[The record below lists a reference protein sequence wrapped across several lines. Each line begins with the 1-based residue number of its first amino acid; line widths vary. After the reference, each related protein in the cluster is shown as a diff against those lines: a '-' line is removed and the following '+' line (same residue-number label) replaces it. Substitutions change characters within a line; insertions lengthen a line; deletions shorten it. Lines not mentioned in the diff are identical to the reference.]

1 MRLLVAITLA
11 LAPLA
16 GGSPIPARQ
25 AADEDGPRIELRTD
39 LVLVNVVAKRGNAWA
54 QSLARTDFSLAEDG
68 VPQELA
74 FFGAEETPFAAA
86 ILLDVSGSMEHRFSL
101 ARTAAARFLD
111 RTRPEDQVAVYT
123 LGSDVRRI
131 QDFTPGRRDITD
143 AIWDTAADSTRSKI
157 YDCLDEAAAA
167 LATRAEQRRA
177 ILLLSDGADHG
188 SGASFDAALR
198 RVLAAGVTLYTIDF
212 APVGGKGT
220 TANGR
225 DLVARGVLRG
235 LAEKSGGRFFASR
248 GGSDLN
254 DAFAE
259 IIDELGHQ
267 YTLGFYSSNPRRDGR
282 WRRIELTSKQP
293 GVTLRARPGYNAPK
307 E

>member
-1 MRLLVAITLA
+1 M
-11 LAPLA
+11 PSPSHA
-16 GGSPIPARQ
+16 GGAPILARQ
-25 AADEDGPRIELRTD
+25 AGGEDGPQIELRTD
-39 LVLVNVVAKRGNAWA
+39 LILVNAVAKRGHGWA
-54 QSLARTDFSLAEDG
+54 QGLGRADFSLAEDG

-123 LGSDVRRI
+123 LGSEVRRI

-143 AIWDTAADSTRSKI
+143 TVWDTRADSTRSRI

-177 ILLLSDGADHG
+177 ILLLSDGADSG
-188 SGASFDAALR
+188 SGTSYDGALR
-198 RVLAAGVTLYTIDF
+198 RALAAGVTVYTIDF
-212 APVGGKGT
+212 APVGGKRMATGP
-220 TANGR
+220 G
-225 DLVARGVLRG
+225 DLIARGVLRG

-254 DAFAE
+254 AAFAE
-259 IIDELGHQ
+259 IIDELSHQ
-267 YTLGFYSSNPRRDGR
+267 YTLGYYSSNPRRDGR

-293 GVTLRARPGYNAPK
+293 GVTLHARPGYNASK